1 MDFKK
6 EEKVL
11 QELKEEI
18 EKLKAQYYAG
28 KTEVEPQLRKLQK
41 EYKRRAREL
50 FSSLTPWEKV
60 QVARHPQRPHTKDYI
75 ELLFENFHE
84 LHGDRFCG
92 DDPSIVAGIGYF
104 YGKPV
109 AVIGHEKGRDTKER
123 MKRNFGMPNPEGYK
137 KANRIMKLAERFGFP
152 VITFVDTPGAF
163 PGVEAEE
170 HNQSKAIADSIY
182 TMAFLKTPTVSIII
196 GEGGSGGALAL
207 AVADRVYM
215 LQNAVYSV
223 ISPEG
228 CAAILWKDQK
238 AVAQAAE
245 ALKLTAE
252 DLLKL
257 GVIDGIIPE
266 PYGAAR
272 IEPTST
278 ARVMR
283 YCLKK
288 TLNELVK
295 KPLEQLLKERFEKF
309 TRMGVFEEIFTSG
322 EEERETAREESKS

>member
-1 MDFKK
+1 MDLKK
-6 EEKVL
+6 VDKFAK
-11 QELKEEI
+11 ELKEKI
-18 EKLKAQYYAG
+18 NKLKIQLYAG
-28 KTEVEPQLRKLQK
+28 KDKVEEELRELQK
-41 EYKRRAREL
+41 EYKTKIKEFFKDL
-50 FSSLTPWEKV
+50 SPWERV
-60 QVARHPQRPHTKDYI
+60 QIARHPSRPHTRDYI
-75 ELLFENFHE
+75 ELIFESFHE

-109 AVIGHEKGRDTKER
+109 AIIGHEKGKDTKER
-123 MKRNFGMPNPEGYK
+123 MKRNFGMPNPEGYR
-137 KANRIMKLAERFGFP
+137 KANRIMKLAEKFGMP

-170 HNQSKAIADSIY
+170 HNQAKAIADSIY
-182 TMAFLKTPTVSIII
+182 TMATLRTPTVSIII

-215 LQNAVYSV
+215 LENAVYSV

-238 AVAQAAE
+238 AVEEAAK
-245 ALKLTAE
+245 ALRITAE

-266 PYGAAR
+266 PYGAAHV
-272 IEPTST
+272 EPLST
-278 ARVMR
+278 ARIIK

-288 TLNELVK
+288 TLKELVK
-295 KPLEQLLKERFEKF
+295 KDIEQLLEERLQKY
-309 TRMGVFEEIFTSG
+309 TSMGVFELAQTS
-322 EEERETAREESKS
+322 

>member
-1 MDFKK
+1 MFNEMNLAK
-6 EEKVL
+6 EEKKL
-11 QELKEEI
+11 NDLREEI
-18 EKLKAQYYAG
+18 EKLKEQYYAG
-28 KTEVEPQLRKLQK
+28 KTEVEPRLRKLQK
-41 EYKRRAREL
+41 EYKLRSKQL
-50 FSSLTPWEKV
+50 FSNLSPLEIV
-60 QVARHPQRPHTKDYI
+60 QVARHPQRPHTLDYVEMI
-75 ELLFENFHE
+75 FENFHE
-84 LHGDRFCG
+84 LHGDRYCG
-92 DDPSIVAGIGYF
+92 DDPAIVAGLAFF

-123 MKRNFGMPNPEGYK
+123 MKRNFGMPNPEGYR
-137 KANRIMKLAERFGFP
+137 KAIRIMKLAERFKIP
-152 VITFVDTPGAF
+152 VVTFVDTAGAF
-163 PGVEAEE
+163 PGIEAEE

-182 TMAFLKTPTVSIII
+182 TMAHLKVPTVSVVI

-215 LQNAVYSV
+215 LQNAIYSV

-238 AVAQAAE
+238 AVDEAAK

-272 IEPTST
+272 LNPAAT
-278 ARVMR
+278 ARIIK
-283 YCLKK
+283 YCLRK
-288 TLNELVK
+288 TLNELTA
-295 KPLEQLLKERFEKF
+295 KPIETLLAERMEKF
-309 TRMGVFEEIFTSG
+309 TRMGVFELVK
-322 EEERETAREESKS
+322 A

>member
-6 EEKVL
+6 EEQAL
-11 QELKEEI
+11 RELKERI
-18 EKLKAQYYAG
+18 EELKSLFYAG
-28 KTEVEPQLRKLQK
+28 KTEVESELRKLQK
-41 EYKRRAREL
+41 EYKEKAKKL
-50 FSSLTPWEKV
+50 FENLSPWEKV
-60 QVARHPQRPHTKDYI
+60 QVARHPQRPHTSDYI
-75 ELLFENFHE
+75 ELIFENFHE

-92 DDPSIVAGIGYF
+92 DDPSIIAGIGYF

-109 AVIGHEKGRDTKER
+109 AIIGHEKGRDTKER
-123 MKRNFGMPNPEGYK
+123 MRRNFGMPNPEGYR
-137 KANRIMKLAERFGFP
+137 KAVRIMKLAEKFGLP

-163 PGVEAEE
+163 PGIEAEE

-182 TMAFLKTPTVSIII
+182 TMAHLKTPTISVII

-228 CAAILWKDQK
+228 CAAILWKDQN
-238 AVAQAAE
+238 AVEKAAE
-245 ALKLTAE
+245 ALRLTAR
-252 DLLKL
+252 DLLEL
-257 GVIDGIIPE
+257 GIIDGIIPE

-272 IEPTST
+272 IEPHST
-278 ARVMR
+278 ARVLK

-295 KPLEQLLKERFEKF
+295 KPIEKLLEERFEKF
-309 TRMGVFEEIFTSG
+309 TRMGVFELVT
-322 EEERETAREESKS
+322 

>member
-6 EEKVL
+6 EEKAL
-11 QELKEEI
+11 QELKGEI
-18 EKLKAQYYAG
+18 EKLKALFYAG
-28 KTEVEPQLRKLQK
+28 KTEVEEELRKLQK
-41 EYKRRAREL
+41 EYKERAKKL
-50 FSSLTPWEKV
+50 FENLSPWEKV
-60 QVARHPQRPHTKDYI
+60 QVARHPQRPHTSDYI
-75 ELLFENFHE
+75 ELIFENFHE

-92 DDPSIVAGIGYF
+92 DDPSIIAGIAYF

-109 AVIGHEKGRDTKER
+109 AIIGHEKGRDTKER
-123 MKRNFGMPNPEGYK
+123 MKRNFGMPNPEGYR
-137 KANRIMKLAERFGFP
+137 KAIRIMKLAERFGLP

-163 PGVEAEE
+163 PGIEAEE

-182 TMAFLKTPTVSIII
+182 TMAYLKTPTVSVII

-238 AVAQAAE
+238 AVEQAAQA
-245 ALKLTAE
+245 LRLTAQ
-252 DLLKL
+252 DLLEL

-272 IEPTST
+272 VEPHST
-278 ARVMR
+278 ARVLK

-295 KPLEQLLKERFEKF
+295 KPIEKLLEERFEKF
-309 TRMGVFEEIFTSG
+309 TKMGVFEEILTS
-322 EEERETAREESKS
+322 

>member
-1 MDFKK
+1 M
-6 EEKVL
+6 
-11 QELKEEI
+11 ELKKLDKFVDEI
-18 EKLKAQYYAG
+18 KEKIKKLREQYYAG
-28 KTEVEPQLRKLQK
+28 KTEVEIELRKLQK
-41 EYKRRAREL
+41 ELKTKVKE
-50 FSSLTPWEKV
+50 FFKGLTPWDRV
-60 QVARHPQRPHTKDYI
+60 QLARHPKRPHTKDYI
-75 ELLFENFHE
+75 ELIFDNFYE

-92 DDPSIVAGIGYF
+92 DDPSVIAGIGYF

-137 KANRIMKLAERFGFP
+137 KANRIMKLAEKFGFP

-163 PGVEAEE
+163 PGIEAEE

-182 TMAFLKTPTVSIII
+182 TMLYLKVPTVSVII

-207 AVADRVYM
+207 AAADRVYM
-215 LQNAVYSV
+215 LQNSVYSV

-238 AVAQAAE
+238 AVEKAAE
-245 ALKLTAE
+245 ALKLTAQ
-252 DLLKL
+252 DLLQL

-266 PYGAAR
+266 PYGAAH
-272 IEPTST
+272 IEPLAT
-278 ARVMR
+278 ARVVK

-288 TLNELVK
+288 TLKELTEK
-295 KPLEQLLKERFEKF
+295 DISTLLKERMEKYAS
-309 TRMGVFEEIFTSG
+309 MGVFEEVKP
-322 EEERETAREESKS
+322 EN

>member
-1 MDFKK
+1 MQLQK
-6 EEKVL
+6 EEKKL

-18 EKLKAQYYAG
+18 EKLKSLYYAG
-28 KTEVEPQLRKLQK
+28 KVEVEPELRKLQK
-41 EYKRRAREL
+41 EYKKKAREL
-50 FSSLTPWEKV
+50 FSELSPWERV

-75 ELLFENFHE
+75 ELIFENFHE

-92 DDPSIVAGIGYF
+92 DDPSIVAGIASF

-123 MKRNFGMPNPEGYK
+123 MKRNFGMTNPEGYR
-137 KANRIMKLAERFGFP
+137 KAVRVMKLAERFGFP
-152 VITFVDTPGAF
+152 VVTFVDTPGAF
-163 PGVEAEE
+163 PGIEAEE

-182 TMAFLKTPTVSIII
+182 TMAYLKTPTVSVII

-238 AVAQAAE
+238 AVEKAAE

-272 IEPTST
+272 FEPLAT
-278 ARVMR
+278 ARMIKF
-283 YCLKK
+283 CLKK
-288 TLNELVK
+288 TLNELVG
-295 KPLEQLLKERFEKF
+295 KPLDELLKERFEKF
-309 TRMGVFEEIFTSG
+309 TRMGVFEEVTPG
-322 EEERETAREESKS
+322 G

>member
-1 MDFKK
+1 MDFKS
-6 EEKVL
+6 EEKKL
-11 QELKEEI
+11 AEIKEKI
-18 EKLKAQYYAG
+18 EKLKALFYAG
-28 KTEVEPQLRKLQK
+28 KTDVEIELRRLQK
-41 EYKRRAREL
+41 EYKNRAKEL
-50 FSSLTPWEKV
+50 FSNLSPWERV
-60 QVARHPQRPHTKDYI
+60 QVARHPQRPHTSDYI
-75 ELLFENFHE
+75 ELLFEHFHE

-92 DDPSIVAGIGYF
+92 DDPSIIAGIGYF

-109 AVIGHEKGRDTKER
+109 AVVGHEKGRDTKER
-123 MKRNFGMPNPEGYK
+123 VKRNFGMPNPEGYK
-137 KANRIMKLAERFGFP
+137 KAIRIMKLAERFGFP

-163 PGVEAEE
+163 PGIKAEE

-182 TMAFLKTPTVSIII
+182 TMAYLKVPTVSIII

-238 AVAQAAE
+238 AVEEAAK
-245 ALKLTAE
+245 ALKLTAQ

-272 IEPTST
+272 IEPVST
-278 ARVMR
+278 ARVIR
-283 YCLKK
+283 FCLKK
-288 TLNELVK
+288 TLKELVS
-295 KPLEQLLKERFEKF
+295 KPVEELLKERFEKF
-309 TRMGVFEEIFTSG
+309 TRMGVFEVKTVTG
-322 EEERETAREESKS
+322 P